1 MTRDEL
7 KAIIGGTVEALK
19 LVADQ
24 AQFQSA
30 RNIECENGETVGV
43 TFDIAIQLLDL
54 VWDTL
59 DLEVANDLDRQEYLE
74 YLGKCWRNQ

>member
-7 KAIIGGTVEALK
+7 STIIGGAAEALK

-24 AQFQSA
+24 PEFQL
-30 RNIECENGETVGV
+30 RRHLDCESGETVGV

-54 VWDTL
+54 VWDAL
-59 DLEVANDLDRQEYLE
+59 DQELPEGMSIQDCQNYLKE
-74 YLGKCWRNQ
+74 CWRKS